1 MTLRKL
7 LIVVLLAGVA
17 AALGQSSARAQ
28 TFAASG
34 TSTLSVTVG
43 PEAAIS
49 INTSTSTLA
58 TTGNLLNSDFTGNTS
73 FTYKMRT
80 SKASGTG
87 TIGVQVTSDFLPGSG
102 PSVSSPPSAG
112 DTLAY
117 TCSVTAP
124 GTGCSGSQTA
134 STTTVTPVATFG
146 ADAHSAKAG
155 NTGSLSWDLTND
167 PKYGTGTYTATVTF
181 TISAT

>member
-1 MTLRKL
+1 MTIRKL
-7 LIVVLLAGVA
+7 LFVLLLAGAVVA
-17 AALGQSSARAQ
+17 LCQSPARAQ

-34 TSTLSVTVG
+34 TTTLSVTVG
-43 PEAAIS
+43 PEASIS

-58 TTGNLLNSDFTGNTS
+58 TTGNLFNNDFTGTTN

-87 TIGVQVTSDFLPGSG
+87 TVGVQVTSDFSPGSG
-102 PSVSSPPSAG
+102 PSVASPPSTG
-112 DTLAY
+112 DTLSY
-117 TCSVTAP
+117 TCTVTAP
-124 GTGCSGSQTA
+124 GTGCSGSQAA
-134 STTTVTPVATFG
+134 STSTATPVATFG

-155 NTGSLSWDLTND
+155 NTGALSWDLTND